1 MTYNKIQ
8 GNGSELNKENNELN
22 LNKHDQFD
30 NLKSH
35 KYTSNPT
42 LINVKDNNKINN
54 ENNTLRRVKSESRDI
69 KMNNN

>member
-1 MTYNKIQ
+1 MNYNKIQ
-8 GNGSELNKENNELN
+8 GYGSELNKENNELD

-30 NLKSH
+30 NLKSN
-35 KYTSNPT
+35 KYTTNPT

-54 ENNTLRRVKSESRDI
+54 EINTLRRVKSESRDI